1 MEAVLIKMR
10 SDYLMDKI
18 FNMIFNPKESTKVI
32 KPKFP
37 VIIALDGYIYE
48 AASIAAAVQLVIKSS
63 INEDYLDSESEETKW
78 HMRVLAARKYVML
91 AAMDDKDAIVFDT
104 SYGRIKENYA
114 ADENDPDYE
123 DDFKGEPVKITV
135 DNELEFVKSL
145 ANLEAIGVW
154 IREDYDCLKPDIKA
168 EDGNRDVIREGGRF
182 LSLVGEEE
190 IIY

>member
-1 MEAVLIKMR
+1 
-10 SDYLMDKI
+10 MDKMY
-18 FNMIFNPKESTKVI
+18 NMIFNPKESTKVI

-48 AASIAAAVQLVIKSS
+48 AASIEAAVQLIIESS

-78 HMRVLAARKYVML
+78 HLRVLAARKYVML
-91 AAMDDKDAIVFDT
+91 AAMNDKDVIVFDT

-114 ADENDPDYE
+114 AGDDNPDYE
-123 DDFKGEPVKITV
+123 DDFKGEPIKILA
-135 DNELEFVKSL
+135 DNELEFIKSL
-145 ANLEAIGVW
+145 AFLGVIGVW
-154 IREDYDCLKPDIKA
+154 IREDYDCLKPDVNLKA
-168 EDGNRDVIREGGRF
+168 EGGRF